1 MRFSFARPA
10 AALAIALPLMAAG
23 QNTAQPKLLTVQLNA
38 SMHNIHAEVARTPE
52 QRATGLMFRDK
63 LGASDGMLFEFEVP
77 ATQCFWMKNTLV
89 PLSVA
94 YIADDGTVVNIA
106 DMAPQSLQSH
116 CSAKPVRFALEM
128 NQGWF
133 TKRGIK
139 PGFKLK
145 GPSFAP

>member
-1 MRFSFARPA
+1 MRSSLARPA
-10 AALAIALPLMAAG
+10 AALAVALPLMAAG
-23 QNTAQPKLLTVQLNA
+23 QNTAQPKLLTMQLNA

-77 ATQCFWMKNTLV
+77 ATQCFWMKNTLL

>member
-1 MRFSFARPA
+1 
-10 AALAIALPLMAAG
+10 MAAG
-23 QNTAQPKLLTVQLNA
+23 QNTAQPKLLTMQLNA

-77 ATQCFWMKNTLV
+77 ATQCFWMKNTLL